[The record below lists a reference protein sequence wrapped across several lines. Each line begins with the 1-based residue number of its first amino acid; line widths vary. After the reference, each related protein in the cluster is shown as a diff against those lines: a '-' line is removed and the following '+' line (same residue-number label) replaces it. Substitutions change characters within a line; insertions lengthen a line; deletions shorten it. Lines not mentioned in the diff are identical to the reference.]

1 MEKYQSDVLVQ
12 LERRLPDMVVLSLQ
26 IILVILAIGVCLSM
40 DNK

>member
-1 MEKYQSDVLVQ
+1 MEKYQLDASEI
-12 LERRLPDMVVLSLQ
+12 ERRLPNMVVLSLQ